1 MRYGGHWVMDPVKLN
16 IDQIVVPSSSV
27 RGPRDV
33 QTLQGLADSLTE
45 VGLLQPIL
53 VRRSGEQYELV
64 AGLRRLLA
72 ARQAGLDTIDAII
85 LAEDVDTLQIQLIE
99 NLQREDLN
107 PVERAQA
114 VHAFIALHNLSKSE
128 AAKRLGIPRTTLT
141 DWLDLLEVPQRFRD
155 AVVDNFN
162 GGDSPLTPSH
172 VSEALALG
180 NTLNSPHLPEVLLDA
195 VLKHKLSKAETRQVA
210 KIIRQQRDTSIEEAI
225 RAIRFPYWQDDDEVA
240 AAADDDLWPHEEN
253 LQVLVHTLAR
263 STRMLERMNHISG
276 RFLSKET
283 VSQLVDH
290 YLQISELTERAIA
303 RLRMEDPELL
313 AQIEREAQL
322 RRARRK
328 SPGLGHGR
336 VS

>member
-1 MRYGGHWVMDPVKLN
+1 MDPVRLD
-16 IDQIVVPSSSV
+16 IDQIVIPSSSV

-33 QTLQGLADSLTE
+33 ESLQGLADSLTE

-53 VRRSGEQYELV
+53 VRRCGEQYELV

-72 ARQAGLDTIDAII
+72 ARQAGLEAIE
-85 LAEDVDTLQIQLIE
+85 AVVMADDVDTLQIQLVE

-114 VHAFIALHNLSKSE
+114 VHAFITLHNLSKSE

-141 DWLDLLEVPQRFRD
+141 DWLDLLEVPQRFRE

-180 NTLNSPHLPEVLLDA
+180 NTLNSPYLPELLLDA

-210 KIIRQQRDTSIEEAI
+210 KIIREHRDVSIEEAI
-225 RAIRFPYWQDDDEVA
+225 RAIRYPYWLEDDEEAA
-240 AAADDDLWPHEEN
+240 AAADEDLWPHEEN
-253 LQVLVHTLAR
+253 LKLLVNTLAR
-263 STRMLERMNHISG
+263 STRMLEKMNHLSG
-276 RFLSKET
+276 RFLSKDT
-283 VSQLVDH
+283 VSQLVDQ

-313 AQIEREAQL
+313 AQIEREVKA

-328 SPGLGHGR
+328 LLKQRSSR

>member
-1 MRYGGHWVMDPVKLN
+1 MDPVRLD
-16 IDQIVVPSSSV
+16 IDQIVIPSSSV

-33 QTLQGLADSLTE
+33 ESLQGLADSLTE

-53 VRRSGEQYELV
+53 VRRCGEQYELV

-72 ARQAGLDTIDAII
+72 ARQAGLETIEAVVMAD
-85 LAEDVDTLQIQLIE
+85 DVDTLQIQLVE

-114 VHAFIALHNLSKSE
+114 VHAFITLHNLSKSE

-141 DWLDLLEVPQRFRD
+141 DWLDLLEVPQRFRE

-180 NTLNSPHLPEVLLDA
+180 NTLNSPYLPELLLDA

-210 KIIRQQRDTSIEEAI
+210 KIIREHRDVSIEEAI
-225 RAIRFPYWQDDDEVA
+225 RAIRYPYWLEDDEEA
-240 AAADDDLWPHEEN
+240 AAATDEDLWPHEEN
-253 LQVLVHTLAR
+253 LKLLVNTFTVGAYAR
-263 STRMLERMNHISG
+263 ENEPSFR
-276 RFLSKET
+276 RFLSRT
-283 VSQLVDH
+283 PNQLVDQ

-303 RLRMEDPELL
+303 RLHGRSRTSGPDRTGGQ
-313 AQIEREAQL
+313 A

-328 SPGLGHGR
+328 LLKQRSSR

>member
-1 MRYGGHWVMDPVKLN
+1 MDPVKLE

-33 QTLQGLADSLTE
+33 ETFRGLAESLAE

-53 VRRSGEQYELV
+53 VRRSGDQYELV

-72 ARQAGLDTIDAII
+72 ARQAGMEEIDAVV
-85 LAEDVDTLQIQLIE
+85 LAEDVDTLQIQLVE

-114 VHAFIALHNLSKSE
+114 VHSFITLHNLSKSE

-172 VSEALALG
+172 VSEALALS
-180 NTLNSPHLPEVLLDA
+180 NTLNSPHLAEVLLDA

-210 KIIRQQRDTSIEEAI
+210 KIIREQRDTSIEEAI
-225 RAIRFPYWQDDDEVA
+225 RAIRHPYWFEDDEA
-240 AAADDDLWPHEEN
+240 AAAGEDDLLPHEEN
-253 LQVLVHTLAR
+253 LKVLVHNLAR
-263 STRMLERMNHISG
+263 STRMLERMNHLSG

-283 VSQLVDH
+283 ISQLVDQ
-290 YLQISELTERAIA
+290 YLQISELTQRAIA
-303 RLRMEDPELL
+303 RLRMEDPDLM
-313 AQIEREAQL
+313 AQIEREARV
-322 RRARRK
+322 RRTRRSAVSQK
-328 SPGLGHGR
+328 SGR